1 MELLIITITFIIA
14 LNYSDKIK
22 SDNLAR
28 KIAKL
33 F

>member
-14 LNYSDKIK
+14 LNYSDKII
-22 SDNLAR
+22 SDSLAK
-28 KIAKL
+28 KISRL